1 VMASQMAYCDVYHCA
16 SLFIF
21 VVFEL

>member
-1 VMASQMAYCDVYHCA
+1 MD

-21 VVFEL
+21 VVFCRADSNENP